1 MLRSLNL
8 ARSWSA
14 GIYNANNNT
23 LHRRGSSNTRL
34 VFVLVKPEPVMLL
47 VLPTLLFLT
56 KILPIIHISSPI
68 IPILFFNFC
77 CINDNDIHNS

>member
-8 ARSWSA
+8 ASPWSA
-14 GIYNANNNT
+14 GTYNANNT

-34 VFVLVKPEPVMLL
+34 IFALAKPESVMLL
-47 VLPTLLFLT
+47 VLPTVVLFLT
-56 KILPIIHISSPI
+56 KFLPIIHISSPI

-77 CINDNDIHNS
+77 CIGDNDIHNS